1 MCCGG
6 YPNTGI
12 CLWSPAI
19 DGRLLPGC
27 RSRVPIN
34 TPINNA
40 CRLAS
45 AWASTTS
52 QQHHP
57 VLERHD
63 HGVWLQPPVYVR
75 VACKCSAAR
84 CRPMSCSR
92 FAGWCACELL
102 TDLDG
107 LCPALHCMLAVS
119 ATRLALPEK
128 GEAVCGCQRR
138 AGWWGGMVGWWCRL
152 IGEPIKPHT
161 HARVQLAP
169 RNEIEAPPPACRAA
183 FPTHHRSLPTV
194 VCLFSQPGL

>member
-1 MCCGG
+1 
-6 YPNTGI
+6 
-12 CLWSPAI
+12 
-19 DGRLLPGC
+19 
-27 RSRVPIN
+27 
-34 TPINNA
+34 
-40 CRLAS
+40 
-45 AWASTTS
+45 
-52 QQHHP
+52 
-57 VLERHD
+57 
-63 HGVWLQPPVYVR
+63 
-75 VACKCSAAR
+75 
-84 CRPMSCSR
+84 MSCSR

-107 LCPALHCMLAVS
+107 LCHALHCMLAVS

-169 RNEIEAPPPACRAA
+169 RNEIKAPPPACRAA

-194 VCLFSQPGL
+194 VCLFSQPHPAFERLRPPSACREVHTWARPELPSPRLYTLITRPSLATALRRRCRPPLPPTAP